1 MSHVTDELELY
12 ALDALPSAERA
23 RVTAHLG
30 TCAACREEAQ
40 RLEEVAFALPETLP
54 EMNVP
59 ARLRARILASAR
71 AEIRAPSRA
80 RGTAWTAWLAPS
92 RIAIAGLATA
102 VLVLAAIDISLVQQ
116 RDAAMT
122 EREEYADLALR
133 ASHGSKNWYM
143 FGVDR
148 WAGSGGTLYAP
159 LKPDASAYVVFHD
172 LQPIE
177 SGRVYAL
184 WLVDADGRWVRAA
197 SFTPNGQV
205 TQAVVLDTNV
215 EAFYQC
221 ALTIEAS
228 REGKR
233 AGPLVMQSRIAPPS
247 Q

>member
-1 MSHVTDELELY
+1 MSHVIDELELY

-30 TCAACREEAQ
+30 TCAACRDEA
-40 RLEEVAFALPETLP
+40 RKLEEVAFALPETLP
-54 EMNVP
+54 MVDVP
-59 ARLRARILASAR
+59 VRLRERILASAR
-71 AEIRAPSRA
+71 PDVRAPSPA
-80 RGTAWTAWLAPS
+80 RGTAWASWLRPG
-92 RIAIAGLATA
+92 RIAIAGLAA
-102 VLVLAAIDISLVQQ
+102 ALLILAAVDVSLMRQ
-116 RDAAMT
+116 RDSAMAQ
-122 EREEYADLALR
+122 RDEYADVALR
-133 ASHGSKNWYM
+133 ASHGGRNWYM

-148 WAGSGGTLYAP
+148 WAGAGGTLYAP
-159 LKPDASAYVVFHD
+159 AKPDASAYAVFHD
-172 LQPIE
+172 LPSIE

-215 EAFYQC
+215 DAFYQC

-233 AGPLVMQSRIAPPS
+233 AGPLVMQSRIAPQS
-247 Q
+247 R